1 MNPEIRRNRR
11 NDRGLRFLLPILTGL
26 VLIALWYGIK
36 ILLNLHDYILPAP
49 HQVLQAFSA
58 EFDTLLRA
66 TLMTFSGA
74 FLGFLAAVILGAAMA
89 LLMVSF
95 RYLRYSL
102 YPFVI
107 FMQMSPIIATAA
119 IVVIIFDVGLQS
131 VVMIAFLIG
140 FFPIVASAL
149 QGLRSVPK
157 RHLELFKLY
166 RSKPWQELF
175 WLRVP
180 YALPYF
186 FTGAKIAATLAVI
199 GSVTGEIFAGSTD
212 GSGGLGFMIIV
223 YKSELKI
230 SAIYAATLICCV
242 LGFLFVSLVLYLRWI
257 CLRHWHDSLIT
268 AE

>member
-1 MNPEIRRNRR
+1 MKNSLQQRRRLDR
-11 NDRGLRFLLPILTGL
+11 NLRIVLPLITG
-26 VLIALWYGIK
+26 VLILIIWYGIK
-36 ILLNLHDYILPAP
+36 ILFDLHDYILPAP
-49 HQVLQAFSA
+49 HQVLLAFQS
-58 EFDTLLRA
+58 ESDSLVRA
-66 TLMTFSGA
+66 TWMTFAGA
-74 FLGFLAAVILGAAMA
+74 SLGFLSAMVLGAAMA

-95 RYLRYSL
+95 KLVRYSF
-102 YPFVI
+102 YPFII

-119 IVVIIFDVGLQS
+119 IVVILFDVGIQS

-149 QGLRSVPK
+149 QGLMSVPE
-157 RHLELFKLY
+157 RQLELFKLY
-166 RSKPWQELF
+166 RAKPWQELF

-242 LGFLFVSLVLYLRWI
+242 LGFLFVSAVLYLRWI
-257 CLRHWHDSLIT
+257 CLRHWHDSLLA